1 MSCLT
6 QCINS
11 LAKELVRKPSWML
24 RMRKV
29 EVQKVWL
36 KRKVNVLRM
45 MATAVK
51 SQLILHLMILNV
63 KKGSKLIQLASTEV
77 TWVKVG
83 TVFSLKR
90 QIMEKLSQQ
99 SETKADVNIKCF
111 VIQTLDTDVKQ
122 NFIRLKILNAQLI
135 AEFLPLTNRKSSL
148 KRSNIFKANNS
159 KP

>member
-63 KKGSKLIQLASTEV
+63 KKGSKLI
-77 TWVKVG
+77 
-83 TVFSLKR
+83 
-90 QIMEKLSQQ
+90 
-99 SETKADVNIKCF
+99 
-111 VIQTLDTDVKQ
+111 
-122 NFIRLKILNAQLI
+122 
-135 AEFLPLTNRKSSL
+135 
-148 KRSNIFKANNS
+148 
-159 KP
+159 